1 MCHGSRDMTTS
12 ADASLWLA
20 TAPPSDYAPLD
31 ADIEVDVAVIGGGI
45 TGLTTALLLKR
56 EGLRVAVLEARRV
69 GSGVTGCTSAKVS
82 ALQQTLLQTIRRHH
96 GDDGAAD
103 YARASRDAVE
113 LVATLAREEQIECDL
128 ERRPALTYAANE
140 DERPEIDAEYEAAQV
155 AGLAATHARRVD
167 LPYPTSGAVRLNRQ
181 IQFHPVRYA
190 QGLARAVHGDG
201 SGVFELTRVTSA
213 GGRKV
218 HTDRGTVTARHV
230 VDAAHYPLLDR
241 GLFFARLEPQRSYCI
256 AARVRGDTPRSM
268 SISAGSPTRSIR
280 SYGEYVVV
288 GGEGH
293 PPGSFEATPERFEAL
308 ETFAR
313 EHWDVVEITHRWS
326 AQDPIA
332 YDHLPLIGRYAPRV
346 GELYVASGF
355 HKWGLTSGTFA
366 AVILTDLITDR
377 TNPLA
382 SRFSPTRMSLSGAP
396 KVAELGARF
405 SADLVVDRL
414 RPAQAASPREV
425 PNGQAR
431 VVRDGLGKM
440 GVYRDESGVAHGV
453 SLRCTHLG
461 CLLRWNGAERSWDC
475 PCHGSRFDVDGSVLE
490 GPATAPLE
498 RREAN

>member
-1 MCHGSRDMTTS
+1 MTTS

-20 TAPPSDYAPLD
+20 TAPPTDYAPLD
-31 ADIEVDVAVIGGGI
+31 ADTEVDVAVIGGGI

-56 EGLRVAVLEARRV
+56 DGFRVAVLEARRV
-69 GSGVTGCTSAKVS
+69 GSGVTGCTSAKVT

-113 LVATLAREEQIECDL
+113 LVAALAREESIECDL
-128 ERRPALTYAANE
+128 ERRPAVTYAATE
-140 DERPEIDAEYEAAQV
+140 EETPDVDAEYEAAQA
-155 AGLAATHARRVD
+155 AGLPVTHARRVD
-167 LPYPTSGAVRLNRQ
+167 LPYPTAGAARLDRQ
-181 IQFHPVRYA
+181 LQFHPVRYA

-201 SGVFELTRVTSA
+201 SAVFENTRVASVS
-213 GGRKV
+213 GGRRV
-218 HTDRGTVTARHV
+218 QTDRGTVSARHV

-256 AARVRGDTPRSM
+256 AARVRGGMPRSM

-280 SYGEYVVV
+280 SAGEFLIV

-293 PPGSFEATPERFEAL
+293 PPGSFEATPERFAAL

-313 EHWDVVEITHRWS
+313 EHWDVAEVTHRWS
-326 AQDPIA
+326 AQDPVS
-332 YDHLPLIGRYAPRV
+332 YDHLPVAGQYAPRA

-355 HKWGLTSGTFA
+355 HKWGLSSGTFA
-366 AVILTDLITDR
+366 AVIISDLIAGR
-377 TNPLA
+377 SNPLA
-382 SRFSPTRMSLSGAP
+382 DRFSPTRLSLSGAP

-405 SADLVVDRL
+405 TADLVVDRL
-414 RPAQAASPREV
+414 RPAQAASAREV
-425 PNGQAR
+425 PAGEAR

-440 GVYRDESGVAHGV
+440 GVYRDDDGAAYAV

-490 GPATAPLE
+490 GPATQPLE
-498 RREAN
+498 RRDA